1 MFVPLGRDRVLDCAA
16 IDAAEQVAYLRDV
29 KGIKFD
35 LVDEKMCQRA
45 QAALISL
52 TLFERYAIARKGG

>member
-1 MFVPLGRDRVLDCAA
+1 MDCAA